1 MAIELVDGRTD
12 TASEARIVSEVLRW
26 LVFEPEAIE
35 HQRARTPSR
44 RDWLG
49 VLDGQPVGVGA
60 AGVPV
65 GMEASGVAVSML
77 LVLPEARHRGVGRL
91 LYRQV
96 SEHARE
102 LGRSE
107 LLTFS
112 FEDDPDTVGFA
123 ARHGFTVAARTRGL
137 RLPLADCPRPE
148 VPPPAGVAITTLAER
163 PELAPGI
170 WEVACETFPDIP
182 HGGDTPMQAGSYE
195 QFHAGAL
202 SGPRYIP
209 DATFAAI
216 AGDEVVGYAQLE
228 WMSRTAGIAGGVG
241 VGRRTGCCSVVRI
254 GHEFSLLGPLEV
266 RSNGR
271 ALDLGGQKQRALLA
285 LLLLEANRVVS
296 SDRLIDALWE
306 EEPTAVG
313 GGDEM
318 RVERE
323 SEGGR

>member
-77 LVLPEARHRGVGRL
+77 LVLREARHRGVGRL

-112 FEDDPDTVGFA
+112 FEDDPDTLGFA

-163 PELAPGI
+163 PELASGI
-170 WEVACETFPDIP
+170 WEVACETFPNIP
-182 HGGDTPMQAGSYE
+182 YGGDTPMQAGSYE

-209 DATFAAI
+209 DATFAAV

-228 WMSRTAGIAGGVG
+228 WMSRSAGIANHAMIAVRQDWRGRGVAQSLKAAQIAWAID
-241 VGRRTGCCSVVRI
+241 TGL
-254 GHEFSLLGPLEV
+254 HELRAGNDERNAPARAVNAHFPFVPLPDWLHLRGP
-266 RSNGR
+266 
-271 ALDLGGQKQRALLA
+271 AAK
-285 LLLLEANRVVS
+285 
-296 SDRLIDALWE
+296 
-306 EEPTAVG
+306 T
-313 GGDEM
+313 
-318 RVERE
+318 
-323 SEGGR
+323 

>member
-49 VLDGQPVGVGA
+49 VLDGKPVGVGV

-107 LLTFS
+107 LLMFS
-112 FEDDPDTVGFA
+112 FEDDPDTFGFA
-123 ARHGFTVAARTRGL
+123 ARHRFTVVARTRGL
-137 RLPLADCPRPE
+137 RLPLADCPRPK
-148 VPPPAGVAITTLAER
+148 VTLPAGVTITTLGER
-163 PELAPGI
+163 PELARGV
-170 WEVACETFPDIP
+170 WEVACEVFPDIP
-182 HGGDTPMQAGSYE
+182 HGGGAPMQAGSYE
-195 QFHAGAL
+195 QFVAGAP
-202 SGPRYIP
+202 SGP
-209 DATFAAI
+209 
-216 AGDEVVGYAQLE
+216 
-228 WMSRTAGIAGGVG
+228 
-241 VGRRTGCCSVVRI
+241 
-254 GHEFSLLGPLEV
+254 
-266 RSNGR
+266 
-271 ALDLGGQKQRALLA
+271 
-285 LLLLEANRVVS
+285 
-296 SDRLIDALWE
+296 
-306 EEPTAVG
+306 
-313 GGDEM
+313 
-318 RVERE
+318 
-323 SEGGR
+323 